1 MDIKLKFLGAAGNVT
16 GSNHLVEANG
26 LRIMIDCGFYQERE
40 FKHRNYEPFPVDAA
54 SIDYVILTHAHLDHC
69 GLVPKLYK
77 EGFRGKIVATEATA
91 DIATI
96 VMVDSAKIQREDIAF
111 KQRRH
116 EREGRKG
123 AFPYEPIF
131 TLEDVTACLKRTITT
146 TYLKPLDL
154 GADVGVEFFDAGHI
168 LGSSSV
174 RLTITQSGQSRTILF
189 SGDIGRWHS
198 PIICDPAPPPEADYI
213 LLEST
218 YGARQHKPNEQI
230 PDRLTNAI
238 NSTVERGGN
247 IIVPSFA
254 IERTQELLYHLHELL
269 AADRIPHLNVFVDSP
284 MAVRVTEVFR
294 RHSELFDAE
303 TMDLLAKGQHPCD
316 FPGLVMSKSVDQ
328 SKAINHISGTA
339 MIIAGSG
346 MCTGGRIKHHIAAN
360 IERSESTLMFV
371 GYQARG
377 TLGRILLE
385 GADQIRIHGQ
395 TRQVRAKIVKI
406 NGFSAHAGQD
416 ELLRWAKHQTQ
427 PPRRAFIVHGE
438 ADASAALDKLLQ
450 RELGWST
457 MVPAYGDEVT
467 LD

>member
-26 LRIMIDCGFYQERE
+26 MRIMIDCGFYQERE

-69 GLVPKLYK
+69 GLLPKLYK
-77 EGFRGKIVATEATA
+77 EGFRGQIVATEATA
-91 DIATI
+91 DIAEI
-96 VMVDSAKIQREDIAF
+96 VMYDSAKIQKEDLAF

-123 AFPYEPIF
+123 PYPYEPLF
-131 TLEDVTACLKRTITT
+131 TPEDVTACLQRTVTAV
-146 TYLKPLDL
+146 YGEREAL
-154 GADVGVEFFDAGHI
+154 GSGISVEFFDAGHI
-168 LGSSSV
+168 LGSASV
-174 RLTITQSGQSRTILF
+174 RLSVTQAGETRTILF
-189 SGDIGRWHS
+189 SGDIGRWNS
-198 PIICDPAPPPEADYI
+198 PIICDPAPPAEADYI

-218 YGARQHKPNEQI
+218 YGSRKHKPNEEI
-230 PDRLTNAI
+230 PDRLADVI
-238 NSTVERGGN
+238 NSTRKRGGN
-247 IIVPSFA
+247 LIVPSFA

-303 TMDLLAKGQHPCD
+303 TMELLAKGQHPCD
-316 FPGLVMSKSVDQ
+316 FPGLVMSSSVAQ

-339 MIIAGSG
+339 IIIAGSG

-360 IERSESTLMFV
+360 IEREASTLMFV

-385 GADQIRIHGQ
+385 RADTIRIHGQ
-395 TRQVRAKIVKI
+395 TKQVRAQITKI

-416 ELLRWAKHQTQ
+416 ELLRWAKKQAKA
-427 PPRRAFIVHGE
+427 PRKLFVVHGE
-438 ADASAALDKLLQ
+438 PEASAALEKAIQ
-450 RELGWST
+450 QKLGWET